1 MHAIAMKCP
10 GCGAGLEVAA
20 DMDNFACGYCR
31 TSITAV
37 RRGGTVSLLEN
48 ALTSVQVSTD
58 RIAAEL
64 ALVRLKSELA
74 QIDLE
79 LGALAFF
86 APYRGT
92 RPFPPSEPHYLPTH
106 SNLWLAFQRFFSEAR
121 YAEKANRKENKQARE
136 KYLKELRACEM
147 ERAAWKRDKA
157 AWELDKAAW
166 ERSRKDDPVIKELEK
181 KRTAILGQLLQ
192 HEAVLR

>member
-1 MHAIAMKCP
+1 MKCP

-20 DMDNFACGYCR
+20 DMDNFACGYCG

-48 ALTSVQVSTD
+48 ALTGVQVSTE

-79 LGALAFF
+79 LERLTSF
-86 APYRGT
+86 YQCCGT
-92 RPFPPSEPHYLPTH
+92 SPFPPSEPYYLPTH
-106 SNLWLAFQRFFSEAR
+106 SNLWLGFQRFFSEAR
-121 YAEKANRKENKQARE
+121 YAEKANRNENKQARE
-136 KYLKELRACEM
+136 KYLKELRAYET
-147 ERAAWKRDKA
+147 ERAAWER
-157 AWELDKAAW
+157 DKAAW
-166 ERSRKDDPVIKELEK
+166 ERSRKDDPVIKELESK
-181 KRTAILGQLLQ
+181 KTAILGQLLQ
-192 HEAVLR
+192 CEVVLK